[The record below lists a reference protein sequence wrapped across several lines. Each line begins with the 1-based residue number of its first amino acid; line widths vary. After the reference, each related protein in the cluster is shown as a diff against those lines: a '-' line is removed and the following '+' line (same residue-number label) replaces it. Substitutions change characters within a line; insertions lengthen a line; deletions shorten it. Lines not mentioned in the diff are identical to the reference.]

1 MIQKTGSLQNK
12 IPPFPPA
19 TTPITSMQDL
29 DQIFCRQESHS
40 ESTAKAY
47 HIELYCIGPNTFIRR
62 HEEQSYTHNLL
73 PKGTE
78 KPVVQGYELIS
89 KAFV

>member
-1 MIQKTGSLQNK
+1 MIQKTGSFQNK

-29 DQIFCRQESHS
+29 NQIFCRQESHS

-47 HIELYCIGPNTFIRR
+47 HIHIELYCIGPNTFIRR

-78 KPVVQGYELIS
+78 KPVV
-89 KAFV
+89 